1 MVVAGDAELGLD
13 YDGQSH
19 KLRTGTGSVRLSWP
33 AKPGAKIS
41 LNGQPLLSVDGAW
54 ALFRLLDKGQA
65 DPSATGDRVRVS
77 YQAASGAKAVLELRA
92 GSAAFNPFRLREM
105 DGFACPRE

>member
-65 DPSATGDRVRVS
+65 DPSATVTACASATSCQRRQGRCWNCAP
-77 YQAASGAKAVLELRA
+77 AAPPSTLP
-92 GSAAFNPFRLREM
+92 SARDGRLRLPTE
-105 DGFACPRE
+105 